1 MVLFWWNLLLVL
13 FLLFCLLVF
22 LVWWRFNNV
31 GFWRCGW
38 VLVLLVLCCSCCF
51 CSCCCVFVLFL
62 FLLLC
67 VRVVLVLFMSVGSSS
82 VLFVC
87 VVSNY
92 LLCWGCVLR
101 LCSVK
106 ELGSRLFKVPLN
118 PLVVHCSAFWSV
130 LFVFVLICLSF
141 WCCVLSRD

>member
-1 MVLFWWNLLLVL
+1 MKSV
-13 FLLFCLLVF
+13 
-22 LVWWRFNNV
+22 V
-31 GFWRCGW
+31 GT
-38 VLVLLVLCCSCCF
+38 VLVVLSSCVFSLMEIQQCGVLKVWMGVGVARF
-51 CSCCCVFVLFL
+51 VLFVLFL

-141 WCCVLSRD
+141 